1 MILDKISKPFDLKN
15 LSIVQLTELCAELR
29 SEIIRITAKNGGHLG
44 SNLGAIELIVAIH
57 YVFDIEADRLIF
69 DVGHQSYAHKLL
81 TGRREIMENL
91 RTEDGASGFPDPE
104 ESPYDHF
111 IAGHASTSVSVALG
125 MATARDLD
133 GGCYKVISFLGDGSL
148 SGGMVYEAMN
158 NVAGTKNFIVILN
171 DNQMSISESVG
182 AMKLYLAK
190 LLASRGGLSV
200 RRLISK
206 SLTFL
211 PKRIS
216 RKIEN
221 CIKAVIQGNNIF
233 EEFGFQYI
241 GVLDGHDL
249 GKLIK
254 IFTNI
259 RDVATYKPV
268 LIHAITQKGKGYAEA
283 EHDAT
288 RMHGID
294 KSKKNKYSD
303 VFGKTIVQLAE
314 TDKKI
319 VCITAAMKT
328 GTGLSEFSEKFPDR
342 FFDVGIAEEHAVTF
356 AAGLAK
362 QGYKPFVCIYSTFLQ
377 RAFDQIYHDVVL
389 QNLPVRFIIDK
400 AGFPGADGKTHA
412 GLYDVSTLQNF
423 SQFVIMAPSGK
434 AELENMVKFA
444 SCYDDAPVTIRF
456 PKAEACDV
464 FPTSE
469 FSLKSR
475 VINEGHTT
483 LIISVGDMLKTVLD
497 AVAISEKHPTII
509 DARFIQPFD
518 FETFY
523 KYAKNHEKI
532 LFIAEDVWSGV
543 ANIITERLIFDK
555 QHHFFNKIHFICA
568 NKIAPLH
575 CSRMIQLKNSGLS
588 AEDIA
593 SQL

>member
-1 MILDKISKPFDLKN
+1 MILDGISKPSDLKS
-15 LSIVQLTELCAELR
+15 LSIAQLTELCAELR
-29 SEIIRITAKNGGHLG
+29 SEIIRITKKNGGHLG

-57 YVFDIEADRLIF
+57 YVFDIETDRLIF
-69 DVGHQSYAHKLL
+69 DVGHQAYAHKLL
-81 TGRREIMENL
+81 TGRREMMENL
-91 RTEDGASGFPDPE
+91 RTENGASGFPDPA
-104 ESPYDHF
+104 ESEYDHF
-111 IAGHASTSVSVALG
+111 IAGHASTSISASLG
-125 MATARDLD
+125 MAKARDLD
-133 GGCYKVISFLGDGSL
+133 GGNYKVLSFLGDGSL

-200 RRLISK
+200 RRMISK

-211 PKRIS
+211 PKKIS

-233 EEFGFQYI
+233 EEFGFQYV

-283 EHDAT
+283 ERDAT
-288 RMHGID
+288 RMHGVD

-314 TDKKI
+314 KDKKI

-328 GTGLSEFSEKFPDR
+328 GTGLLEFSEKFPER
-342 FFDVGIAEEHAVTF
+342 FFDVGIAEGHAVTF
-356 AAGLAK
+356 AAGMAE
-362 QGYKPFVCIYSTFLQ
+362 QGYKAFVCIYSTFLQ
-377 RAFDQIYHDVVL
+377 RAFDQIYHDIVL

-412 GLYDVSTLQNF
+412 GLYDISMLQNF
-423 SQFVIMAPSGK
+423 PQFVIMAPSGK

-444 SCYDDAPVTIRF
+444 SCYEDAPTAIRF
-456 PKAEACDV
+456 PKAEASDV
-464 FPTSE
+464 FPISE
-469 FSLKSR
+469 FLLKSR
-475 VINEGHTT
+475 VVSEGHTT

-509 DARFIQPFD
+509 DARVIQPFD

-523 KYAKNHEKI
+523 KFSDHHEKI
-532 LFIAEDVWSGV
+532 IFIEEGIWGGLSDLV
-543 ANIITERLIFDK
+543 TERLFADGK
-555 QHHFFNKIHFICA
+555 QSLLNKTHFLNASKFPPSHTIRNTQLALSGMSA
-568 NKIAPLH
+568 N
-575 CSRMIQLKNSGLS
+575 
-588 AEDIA
+588 DIA
-593 SQL
+593 KNL

>member
-1 MILDKISKPFDLKN
+1 MILDSISKPSDIKKLN
-15 LSIVQLTELCAELR
+15 IDQLTKLCAELR
-29 SEIIRITAKNGGHLG
+29 SEIIRITTKNGGHLG

-57 YVFDIEADRLIF
+57 YVFDIETDRLIF
-69 DVGHQSYAHKLL
+69 DVGHQAYAHKLL
-81 TGRREIMENL
+81 TGRREMMENL
-91 RTEDGASGFPDPE
+91 RTENGASGFPDPE
-104 ESPYDHF
+104 ESKYDHF
-111 IAGHASTSVSVALG
+111 IAGHASTSISASLG
-125 MATARDLD
+125 MAKARDLD
-133 GGCYKVISFLGDGSL
+133 RGTYKVISFLGDGSL

-206 SLTFL
+206 SLTLL
-211 PKRIS
+211 PKKVS

-221 CIKAVIQGNNIF
+221 CVKAIIQGNNIF

-241 GVLDGHDL
+241 GVLDGHNL

-254 IFTNI
+254 FFTNI

-283 EHDAT
+283 ERDAT
-288 RMHGID
+288 KMHGVD

-303 VFGKTIVQLAE
+303 VFGKTIVQLAKN
-314 TDKKI
+314 DKKI

-342 FFDVGIAEEHAVTF
+342 FFDVGIAEGHAVTF

-400 AGFPGADGKTHA
+400 AGLPGTDGKTHA
-412 GLYDVSTLQNF
+412 GLYDVSMLQNF
-423 SQFVIMAPSGK
+423 LQFVIMAPSCK
-434 AELENMVKFA
+434 AELESMIKFA
-444 SCYDDAPVTIRF
+444 SDYNNAPVALRF
-456 PKAEACDV
+456 PKSEASDIYQT
-464 FPTSE
+464 FQ
-469 FSLKSR
+469 FSLKSK
-475 VINEGHTT
+475 VVLEGNTT
-483 LIISVGDMLKTVLD
+483 LIVSVGDMLGTVLQ
-497 AVAISEKHPTII
+497 AVQISGKCPTVI

-523 KYAKNHEKI
+523 IYAENHDKI
-532 LFIAEDVWSGV
+532 LFIDESVLGGFASLVMEKLFADGKQSLLTKVQFINASKFHPSHTSRNTQLSISG
-543 ANIITERLIFDK
+543 
-555 QHHFFNKIHFICA
+555 
-568 NKIAPLH
+568 
-575 CSRMIQLKNSGLS
+575 MS
-588 AEDIA
+588 ATDIA
-593 SQL
+593 SLL

>member
-1 MILDKISKPFDLKN
+1 MILDSILSPSDIKN
-15 LSIVQLTELCAELR
+15 LNINQLTQLCAELR
-29 SEIIRITAKNGGHLG
+29 SEIIRITTKNGGHLG

-57 YVFDIEADRLIF
+57 YVFDIEKDRLIF
-69 DVGHQSYAHKLL
+69 DVGHQAYAHKLL
-81 TGRREIMENL
+81 TGRREMMENL
-91 RTEDGASGFPDPE
+91 RTENGASGFPDPK
-104 ESPYDHF
+104 ESEYDHF
-111 IAGHASTSVSVALG
+111 IAGHASTSISAALG
-125 MATARDLD
+125 MAKARDLN
-133 GGCYKVISFLGDGSL
+133 GETYKVISFLGDGSL

-158 NVAGTKNFIVILN
+158 NVSGTKNFIVILN

-211 PKRIS
+211 PRKIS
-216 RKIEN
+216 RKIEI
-221 CIKAVIQGNNIF
+221 CIKSIIQGNNIF
-233 EEFGFQYI
+233 EEFGFQYV

-249 GKLIK
+249 KKLIN

-268 LIHAITQKGKGYAEA
+268 LIHAITQKGKGYSKA

-288 RMHGID
+288 KMHGID

-303 VFGKTIVQLAE
+303 VFGKTIVQLAAN
-314 TDKKI
+314 DKKI

-412 GLYDVSTLQNF
+412 GLYDVSMLQNF
-423 SQFVIMAPSGK
+423 PQFVIMAPSCRT
-434 AELENMVKFA
+434 ELENMIKFA
-444 SCYDDAPVTIRF
+444 SDYDNAPLALRF
-456 PKAEACDV
+456 PKAEANDIYQ
-464 FPTSE
+464 TSE
-469 FSLKSR
+469 CSLKSK
-475 VINEGHTT
+475 VVLQGHTT
-483 LIISVGDMLKTVLD
+483 LIVSVGDMLGIVLQAVKISCKCPTV
-497 AVAISEKHPTII
+497 I

-523 KYAKNHEKI
+523 ICAENHDQI
-532 LFIAEDVWSGV
+532 LFVEES
-543 ANIITERLIFDK
+543 IFDGFSSLVTEKLLEDGK
-555 QHHFFNKIHFICA
+555 QALLNKVQFINA
-568 NKIAPLH
+568 SKFSPSH
-575 CSRMIQLKNSGLS
+575 TSRNMQLAISKMS
-588 AEDIA
+588 ATDIA
-593 SQL
+593 SYL

>member
-1 MILDKISKPFDLKN
+1 MILDSISKPSDIKKLN
-15 LSIVQLTELCAELR
+15 IDQLTKLCAELR
-29 SEIIRITAKNGGHLG
+29 SEIIRITTKNGGHLG

-57 YVFDIEADRLIF
+57 YVFDIETDRLIF
-69 DVGHQSYAHKLL
+69 DVGHQAYAHKLL
-81 TGRREIMENL
+81 TGRREMMENL
-91 RTEDGASGFPDPE
+91 RTENGASGFPDPE
-104 ESPYDHF
+104 ESKYDHF
-111 IAGHASTSVSVALG
+111 IAGHASTSISASLG
-125 MATARDLD
+125 MAKARDLD
-133 GGCYKVISFLGDGSL
+133 RGTYKVISFLGDGSL

-206 SLTFL
+206 SLTLL
-211 PKRIS
+211 PKKVS

-221 CIKAVIQGNNIF
+221 CVKAIIQGNNIF

-241 GVLDGHDL
+241 GVLDGHNL

-254 IFTNI
+254 FFTNI

-283 EHDAT
+283 ERDAT
-288 RMHGID
+288 KMHGVD

-303 VFGKTIVQLAE
+303 VFGKTIVQLAKN
-314 TDKKI
+314 DKKI

-342 FFDVGIAEEHAVTF
+342 FFDVGIAEGHAVTF

-400 AGFPGADGKTHA
+400 AGLPGTDGKTHA
-412 GLYDVSTLQNF
+412 GLYDVSMLQNF
-423 SQFVIMAPSGK
+423 LQFVIMAPSCK
-434 AELENMVKFA
+434 AELESMIKFA
-444 SCYDDAPVTIRF
+444 SDYNNAPVALRF
-456 PKAEACDV
+456 PKSEASDIYQT
-464 FPTSE
+464 FQ
-469 FSLKSR
+469 FSLKSK
-475 VINEGHTT
+475 VVLEGNTT
-483 LIISVGDMLKTVLD
+483 LIVSVGDMLGTVLQ
-497 AVAISEKHPTII
+497 AVQMSGKCPTVI

-523 KYAKNHEKI
+523 IYAENHDKI
-532 LFIAEDVWSGV
+532 LFIDESVLGGFASLVMEKLFADGKQSLLTKVQFINASKFHPSHTSRNTQLSISG
-543 ANIITERLIFDK
+543 
-555 QHHFFNKIHFICA
+555 
-568 NKIAPLH
+568 
-575 CSRMIQLKNSGLS
+575 MS
-588 AEDIA
+588 ATDIA
-593 SQL
+593 SLL